1 MFSRAT
7 LIAGFLVM
15 LCGEAGAWPATLV
28 GPLLRDARRL
38 VPRSLALLIS
48 EREKEISEEAQ
59 RLPPALAQAL
69 AEDIPSGDLAPETL
83 SALDARAS
91 EVVALFK
98 DRRVSEGV
106 VMLGATLRIP
116 ADLSDPVL
124 AAGREGYP
132 AGVAREYYAFVEASL
147 DKMPVV
153 VDDTL
158 PLQLER
164 RDLHGYWRQL
174 LQKSRDQAA
183 IIRTEMYQRGSVVDH
198 RTIDYRSP
206 VFGVAQLAY
215 SRAVTGIAATW
226 LALWREAGGDMTRI
240 RPPREILPRDGGP

>member
-1 MFSRAT
+1 MPRRAAP
-7 LIAGFLVM
+7 IAALLV
-15 LCGEAGAWPATLV
+15 LLGAEARAWPATLV

-48 EREKEISEEAQ
+48 EREKEISEAAQ
-59 RLPPALAQAL
+59 RLPAPLGQAL
-69 AEDIPSGDLAPETL
+69 AGDLPSGDLAPETL
-83 SALDARAS
+83 GALDARAAD
-91 EVVALFK
+91 VVALFK

-124 AAGREGYP
+124 AASEGYP

-153 VDDTL
+153 IDDAQA
-158 PLQLER
+158 LQLER
-164 RDLHGYWRQL
+164 RDLEGYWRQL
-174 LQKSRDQAA
+174 LQKSRSQAA
-183 IIRTEMYQRGSVVDH
+183 VIRSELYRRGSVVDH
-198 RTIDYRSP
+198 RTLDYRSP
-206 VFGVAQLAY
+206 VFGVAQLSY